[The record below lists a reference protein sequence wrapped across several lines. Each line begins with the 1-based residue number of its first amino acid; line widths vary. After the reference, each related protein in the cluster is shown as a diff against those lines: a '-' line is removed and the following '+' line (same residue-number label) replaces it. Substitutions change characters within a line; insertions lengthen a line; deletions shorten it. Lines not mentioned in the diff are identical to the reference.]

1 MNNNKTVFFVIGV
14 LLVILG
20 AFMLIPFIVQF
31 IYGEI
36 NGAFLSSASVTAF
49 IGVLLILTNLEENR
63 KLNLQQAFLLTTLS
77 WLSIAIFGCIPFLL
91 SNLDLSLVDSFFE
104 SMSGITTTGSTIISN
119 LDNAP
124 KDILIWRAIL
134 QWLGGIGVI
143 VMAITI
149 LPLLNVGGMQLFKS
163 DQSSDTTEK
172 ILPKTREI
180 TLVVSIIYLVL
191 TFACAITY
199 WFVGMNMFDSIAHSM
214 TTIATGGFSTYS
226 DSIGHFHNPKIE
238 ITSIIFIILGSL
250 PFIAYLKFIKGDKK
264 IFFKD
269 AQIKGLIYILIIS
282 VFLMFLYLIV
292 NNSNEYTFLENLR
305 ISTFNVVSVLS
316 GTGYVTS
323 DFSSWGKFPL
333 IFFLFLMFIGGCAG
347 STTCGIKIFR
357 FQILGHFVVNQ
368 IKKLV
373 YPHGVFSI
381 KYNNEKIS
389 NTFIYSIITFIF
401 LYFFIFFILAAL
413 LSINGLDFITAISGS
428 ASAIS
433 NVGPGLG
440 EIIGPDGNFSDLP
453 DFSKLSL
460 SFGMLLGRL
469 ELFAVLVLFFPSFWK
484 N

>member
-1 MNNNKTVFFVIGV
+1 MNSYKTVFFAIGV
-14 LLVILG
+14 LLIILG
-20 AFMLIPFIVQF
+20 ASMLIPFFIQF
-31 IYGEI
+31 IYGEKNSI
-36 NGAFLSSASVTAF
+36 FLSSASVTAF
-49 IGVLLILTNLEENR
+49 IGILLVLTNLEENR

-77 WLSIAIFGCIPFLL
+77 WLSIAIFGCIPFIL
-91 SNLDLSLVDSFFE
+91 SDLNLSFVDSFFE
-104 SMSGITTTGSTIISN
+104 SMSGITTTGSTIIIN

-124 KDILIWRAIL
+124 KSILIWRAIL

-149 LPLLNVGGMQLFKS
+149 LPLLNVGGMQLFRME
-163 DQSSDTTEK
+163 SSDTTEK
-172 ILPKTREI
+172 ILPRTREV
-180 TLVVSIIYLVL
+180 TLIISIIYLIL
-191 TFACAITY
+191 TFSCGLVY
-199 WFVGMNMFDSIAHSM
+199 WMVGMNVFDSVAHSM

-226 DSIGHFHNPKIE
+226 SSIGYFQNPKIE
-238 ITSIIFIILGSL
+238 VVSIVFIILGSM
-250 PFIAYLKFIKGDKK
+250 PFIVYLKFIKGDKK

-269 AQIKGLIYILIIS
+269 SQIKGLIYILVIS
-282 VFLMFLYLIV
+282 ALLMFLYLLF
-292 NNSNEYTFLENLR
+292 NNKEYSYVENLR
-305 ISTFNVVSVLS
+305 ISVFNVVSILS

-323 DFSSWGKFPL
+323 DFSLWGKFPL

-357 FQILGHFVVNQ
+357 FQILGRFILNQ

-401 LYFFIFFILAAL
+401 IYFFIFFILAAL
-413 LSINGLDFITAISGS
+413 LSLDGLDFITSLSGS

-440 EIIGPDGNFSDLP
+440 EVIGPNGNYSNLP
-453 DFSKLSL
+453 SFSKLIL

-469 ELFAVLVLFFPSFWK
+469 ELFAVLILFFPSFWK

>member
-1 MNNNKTVFFVIGV
+1 MNNYKTVFFAIGV

-20 AFMLIPFIVQF
+20 AFMLIPFFVQF
-31 IYGEI
+31 IYDEK
-36 NGAFLSSASVTAF
+36 NNTFLLSASVTAF
-49 IGVLLILTNLEENR
+49 IGTLLVLTNLEENK

-77 WLSIAIFGCIPFLL
+77 WLGIAIFGCLPFLL
-91 SNLDLSLVDSFFE
+91 SNLNLSLVDAFFE
-104 SMSGITTTGSTIISN
+104 SMSGITTTGSTIITN
-119 LDNAP
+119 LDDAP
-124 KDILIWRAIL
+124 KSILIWRAIL

-149 LPLLNVGGMQLFKS
+149 LPLLNIGGMQLFRME
-163 DQSSDTTEK
+163 SSDTTEK

-180 TLVVSIIYLVL
+180 TLIISIIYLAL
-191 TFACAITY
+191 TFTCGISY
-199 WFVGMNMFDSIAHSM
+199 WAVGMNIFDSIAHSM

-226 DSIGHFHNPKIE
+226 GSIGHFQNPRIE
-238 ITSIIFIILGSL
+238 IISIIFIILGSI
-250 PFIAYLKFIKGDKK
+250 PFIAYLKFVKGDKK

-282 VFLMFLYLIV
+282 ILLMFLYLML
-292 NNSNEYTFLENLR
+292 SNKEYSFSENLR

-316 GTGYVTS
+316 GTGYVTA
-323 DFSSWGKFPL
+323 DFSSWGNFPL

-357 FQILGHFVVNQ
+357 FQILSHFIINQ

-381 KYNNEKIS
+381 KYNNEKI
-389 NTFIYSIITFIF
+389 NDTFIYSIITFIF

-413 LSINGLDFITAISGS
+413 LSVNGLDFITAISGS
-428 ASAIS
+428 ASAIA

-440 EIIGPDGNFSDLP
+440 NVIGPNGNFSDLP
-453 DFSKLSL
+453 NFSKLSL
-460 SFGMLLGRL
+460 SLGMLLGRL

>member
-1 MNNNKTVFFVIGV
+1 MNNYKTVFFAIGV
-14 LLVILG
+14 LLIILG
-20 AFMLIPFIVQF
+20 AFMLIPFFIQF
-31 IYGEI
+31 IYGEK
-36 NGAFLSSASVTAF
+36 NSTFLSSASVTAF
-49 IGVLLILTNLEENR
+49 IGILLVLTNLEENR

-91 SNLDLSLVDSFFE
+91 SDLNLSFVDAFFE
-104 SMSGITTTGSTIISN
+104 CMSGIKTTVSTIITY
-119 LDNAP
+119 LDNSP
-124 KDILIWRAIL
+124 KSILSWRANL
-134 QWLGGIGVI
+134 QWLGGIGII

-149 LPLLNVGGMQLFKS
+149 LPLLNIGGMQLFRME
-163 DQSSDTTEK
+163 SSDTTEK
-172 ILPKTREI
+172 ILPRTREV
-180 TLVVSIIYLVL
+180 TSIISMIYLAL
-191 TFACAITY
+191 TFACGISY
-199 WFVGMNMFDSIAHSM
+199 WAVGMNIFDSIAHSM

-226 DSIGHFHNPKIE
+226 DSIGYFQNPKIE
-238 ITSIIFIILGSL
+238 IISIIFIVLGSI

-264 IFFKD
+264 VFLKD
-269 AQIKGLIYILIIS
+269 TQIKGLVYILIIS
-282 VFLMFLYLIV
+282 ILLMFFYLML
-292 NNSNEYTFLENLR
+292 SNKEYSFSENLR
-305 ISTFNVVSVLS
+305 ISAFNVVSVLS
-316 GTGYVTS
+316 GTGYVTA
-323 DFSSWGKFPL
+323 DFSSWGEFPL
-333 IFFLFLMFIGGCAG
+333 IFFLLLMFIGGCAG

-357 FQILGHFVVNQ
+357 FQILGRFIINQ

-373 YPHGVFSI
+373 YPHGIFSI

-440 EIIGPDGNFSDLP
+440 DIIGPEGNFSDLP
-453 DFSKLSL
+453 NFSKLSL
-460 SFGMLLGRL
+460 SLGMLLGRL

>member
-1 MNNNKTVFFVIGV
+1 MNNNKTVFFAIGV
-14 LLVILG
+14 LLITLG
-20 AFMLIPFIVQF
+20 TFMLIPFFVQF
-31 IYGEI
+31 IYDER
-36 NGAFLSSASVTAF
+36 NSTFLSSASITIF
-49 IGVLLILTNLEENR
+49 IGILLVLTNLEENK

-91 SNLDLSLVDSFFE
+91 SNLNLSIVDAFFE
-104 SMSGITTTGSTIISN
+104 SMSGITTTGSTIITN

-124 KDILIWRAIL
+124 KSILIWRAIL

-143 VMAITI
+143 VMAITV
-149 LPLLNVGGMQLFKS
+149 LPLLNVGGMQLFRME
-163 DQSSDTTEK
+163 SSDTTEK
-172 ILPKTREI
+172 ILPRTREVTI
-180 TLVVSIIYLVL
+180 IISAIYLTL
-191 TFACAITY
+191 TFACGAAY
-199 WFVGMNMFDSIAHSM
+199 WLVGMNIFDSIAHSM

-226 DSIGHFHNPKIE
+226 SSIGYFQNPKIE
-238 ITSIIFIILGSL
+238 IIAIIFIVLGSI
-250 PFIAYLKFIKGDKK
+250 PFIAYIKFVKGDKK

-269 AQIKGLIYILIIS
+269 VQIKGLIYIFIVSIL
-282 VFLMFLYLIV
+282 LMLLYLLL
-292 NNSNEYTFLENLR
+292 SNKEYSFAENLR
-305 ISTFNVVSVLS
+305 ISTFNVVSILS

-323 DFSSWGKFPL
+323 DFSLWGKFPL

-357 FQILGHFVVNQ
+357 FQILGLFILNQ
-368 IKKLV
+368 IKKLI
-373 YPHGVFSI
+373 YPHGIFPM

-389 NTFIYSIITFIF
+389 NPFIYSIMTFIF

-413 LSINGLDFITAISGS
+413 LSLDGLDFVTALSGS

-440 EIIGPDGNFSDLP
+440 DVIGPNGNFSALP
-453 DFSKLSL
+453 NFSKLSL
-460 SFGMLLGRL
+460 SLGMLLGRL

>member
-1 MNNNKTVFFVIGV
+1 MNNYKTVFFAIGV

-20 AFMLIPFIVQF
+20 AFMLIPFFVQF
-31 IYGEI
+31 IYDEK
-36 NGAFLSSASVTAF
+36 NNTFLVSASVTAF
-49 IGVLLILTNLEENR
+49 IGTLLVLTNLEENK

-77 WLSIAIFGCIPFLL
+77 WLGIAIFGCLPFLL
-91 SNLDLSLVDSFFE
+91 SNLNLSLVDAFFE
-104 SMSGITTTGSTIISN
+104 SMSGITTTGSTIITN
-119 LDNAP
+119 LDDAP
-124 KDILIWRAIL
+124 KSILIWRAIL

-149 LPLLNVGGMQLFKS
+149 LPLLNIGGMQLFRME
-163 DQSSDTTEK
+163 SSDTAEK

-180 TLVVSIIYLVL
+180 TLIISIIYLAL
-191 TFACAITY
+191 TFTCGISY
-199 WFVGMNMFDSIAHSM
+199 WAVGMNIFDSIAHSM

-226 DSIGHFHNPKIE
+226 GSIGHFQNPRIE
-238 ITSIIFIILGSL
+238 IIAIIFIVLGSI
-250 PFIAYLKFIKGDKK
+250 PFIAYLKFVKGDKK
-264 IFFKD
+264 IFLKD

-282 VFLMFLYLIV
+282 ILLMFLYLML
-292 NNSNEYTFLENLR
+292 SNKEYSFSENLR

-316 GTGYVTS
+316 GTGYVTA
-323 DFSSWGKFPL
+323 DFSSWGNFPL

-357 FQILGHFVVNQ
+357 FQILSHFIINQ

-381 KYNNEKIS
+381 KYNNEKI
-389 NTFIYSIITFIF
+389 NDTFIYSIITFIF

-413 LSINGLDFITAISGS
+413 LSVNGLDFITAISGS

-440 EIIGPDGNFSDLP
+440 NVIGPNGNFSNLP
-453 DFSKLSL
+453 NFSKLSL
-460 SFGMLLGRL
+460 SLGMLLGRL